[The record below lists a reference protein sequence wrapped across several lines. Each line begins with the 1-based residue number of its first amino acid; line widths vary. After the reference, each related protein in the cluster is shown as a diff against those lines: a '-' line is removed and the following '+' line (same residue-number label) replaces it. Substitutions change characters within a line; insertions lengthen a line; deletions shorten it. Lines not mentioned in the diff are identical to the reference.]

1 MKKAVTF
8 DDFSFCCPFF
18 NSKVGNGYGCTHPE
32 QEEIDKDAEGK
43 EYGKCYCFSCPLGIE
58 AEQED
63 LSEKTIDW
71 DGLCEC
77 GEVTEGEYLLV
88 DVGNEATDDQKNAL
102 YSYERYIH
110 RYDKKWLDA
119 HNIPNSLVEQE
130 KHYENRK
137 SKKRKKAKK

>member
-102 YSYERYIH
+102 YSYERYIFDFGDLF
-110 RYDKKWLDA
+110 RVSDKYEVIGNIHDNPELLDGA
-119 HNIPNSLVEQE
+119 GNG
-130 KHYENRK
+130 
-137 SKKRKKAKK
+137 

>member
-1 MKKAVTF
+1 ML
-8 DDFSFCCPFF
+8 SFF
-18 NSKVGNGYGCTHPE
+18 NSKVGNGYGCTHP
-32 QEEIDKDAEGK
+32 
-43 EYGKCYCFSCPLGIE
+43 
-58 AEQED
+58 EQED

-119 HNIPNSLVEQE
+119 HNIPNSLVE
-130 KHYENRK
+130 
-137 SKKRKKAKK
+137 